1 MDVLINML
9 LKHDMMAMYALLGSG
24 ERGHMLMHNNFC
36 LVFCE

>member
-9 LKHDMMAMYALLGSG
+9 LKHDMMVMYALLGSG
-24 ERGHMLMHNNFC
+24 ERGHMLMHNNFR